1 MDRHPI
7 VAGQFYPDDSRELD
21 RQLKHFIPAD
31 RTPSTAP
38 TILAMLPHAGY
49 IYSGRVAGETIAR
62 SRLHDTVILLGPSH
76 TGQGAR
82 IGLWPDGSW
91 LFPGGKLDVDH
102 LLAEAILDACAH
114 ITADYESHRREHSL
128 EVQIPFLHAKNP
140 SMEIVPVTIADPRPH
155 VLQEVGIALAKAVRG
170 AGKPVSLVVSSD
182 MSHYIS
188 ASQASR
194 LDELAIEQIR
204 ALSPTGLYQ
213 TVRDNNISMCGVLPM
228 TVGLTAAR
236 DLGARTA
243 YLTRYA
249 TSGDVSGDYD
259 QVVGYAGIIVE

>member
-1 MDRHPI
+1 
-7 VAGQFYPDDSRELD
+7 
-21 RQLKHFIPAD
+21 
-31 RTPSTAP
+31 
-38 TILAMLPHAGY
+38 
-49 IYSGRVAGETIAR
+49 
-62 SRLHDTVILLGPSH
+62 
-76 TGQGAR
+76 
-82 IGLWPDGSW
+82 
-91 LFPGGKLDVDH
+91 
-102 LLAEAILDACAH
+102 
-114 ITADYESHRREHSL
+114 
-128 EVQIPFLHAKNP
+128 
-140 SMEIVPVTIADPRPH
+140 
-155 VLQEVGIALAKAVRG
+155 
-170 AGKPVSLVVSSD
+170 

-243 YLTRYA
+243 YLIRYA